1 MHVCVRA
8 HTHACVCKH
17 TFTQSHPQTQDIQ
30 HTNTH
35 THILS
40 EDEAPST
47 VDEQSS
53 EARHGHLKAD
63 ANS

>member
-1 MHVCVRA
+1 MMRA

-17 TFTQSHPQTQDIQ
+17 TIHAKSTADA
-30 HTNTH
+30 TH
-35 THILS
+35 TIYTHTRILS
-40 EDEAPST
+40 EDEAPGT